1 MEEQVTQVTAAEPTI
16 VESTPSEAQIVEQ
29 STPMDSN
36 VTYNNISEPTF
47 NPSMEP
53 VQNLINDAI
62 TIEHDVNVVN
72 NAGKAMNNFLTNK
85 YDYNKNEAGTYWVAG
100 AINDNNTQMSF
111 LQTLINEEMYDEMD
125 LQKYYYDTNLATARA
140 YAAQKSM
147 ETAYG
152 FYRAAQ
158 EKALAEASLTGWY
171 MPAEGQYLLGQYTVA
186 QRTLEDPDA
195 TPEQLAKADRVTKT
209 AEEWFGANQITT
221 RGIKCLSML
230 QFEETVRNNTVMAE
244 LENEANQIAAGQN
257 AAAAAMAALN
267 LREFKYSVE
276 EAEMLSGRDFTYE
289 LGLDDREGYIGHHYD
304 DYDKNILTEGYKD
317 AATMLIDNPTWYSSV
332 LTARGKEYVD
342 NILKANGYDSKA
354 YYNYYSENTKLGSVY
369 TEQTTAGTTNFNIKE
384 DDMTKLDVKTLEGK
398 ELYSFAGRVY
408 AKNDQGVMEQV
419 KQNIETSNGKTIAE
433 ITAHFTTDNLK
444 YQDENFT
451 VGDYQTSDLVTGN
464 EDAYKFLNDKQ
475 RKTIIEYEAK
485 GYHIK
490 KGYISTQGIDADIV
504 MENKDGDLI
513 EVSDKFGKAQE
524 ISSSQIKARTLDG
537 TSFGEGSYKWLKDTI
552 EAVAGED
559 LPDAGDNAYAVS
571 TRQIADAEVVGIT
584 DNNHDIIKFTD
595 SNGKDHFYMYDGEN
609 GFSWHAEILH
619 NIVEL
624 SPEAIEKYGL
634 DKVSNNINPT
644 YEPEIESA
652 TRTFSISYNED
663 YKSPNSK
670 STVSQKE
677 AVDNLTNYD
686 KKSNAI
692 YGSTNKA
699 NVPLLKKEDVDT
711 SKEGWEEAV
720 ERAKA
725 EASKTTTPVPTL
737 IGEGKQGKTIKDVQ
751 TELGKEHKITFK
763 EVLDAYEIPEKEREI
778 LLKTYKTPDA
788 LQRFL
793 SSKYN
798 GFLGT
803 GG

>member
-1 MEEQVTQVTAAEPTI
+1 MEPTEVVTTVEPTI

-47 NPSMEP
+47 NPGMEP
-53 VQNLINDAI
+53 VQNLINDAV
-62 TIEHDVNVVN
+62 TIEHDMNVAN

-230 QFEETVRNNTVMAE
+230 QFEETVRNNTVMAK
-244 LENEANQIAAGQN
+244 LEDDANKIAAGQN

-304 DYDKNILTEGYKD
+304 DYEKNITTEGYKD
-317 AATMLIDNPTWYSSV
+317 AATMLVDNPTWYSSV

-342 NILKANGYDSKA
+342 NILKANGYDSKS
-354 YYNYYSENTKLGSVY
+354 YYNYYSENAKLGSIY
-369 TEQTTAGTTNFNIKE
+369 TEQIEAGTNNFNLKE
-384 DDMTKLDVKTLEGK
+384 DDLKKLSVKTSDGK

-408 AKNDQGVMEQV
+408 AKNNRGFMEQV
-419 KQNIETSNGKTIAE
+419 TENIKTSNGKTVAE
-433 ITAHFTTDNLK
+433 LVTHFTTAKLAYNNKNFSVGNAANFASYEHTYLEGTYSSDRGYEVSLSEEKANVMKEYMEKGYVWLPEK
-444 YQDENFT
+444 YSKEKIDASIVMYNAKENK
-451 VGDYQTSDLVTGN
+451 YIEISDI
-464 EDAYKFLNDKQ
+464 YNDV
-475 RKTIIEYEAK
+475 KTIKESNVADVK
-485 GYHIK
+485 S
-490 KGYISTQGIDADIV
+490 STGWA
-504 MENKDGDLI
+504 
-513 EVSDKFGKAQE
+513 DKFSWE
-524 ISSSQIKARTLDG
+524 VG
-537 TSFGEGSYKWLKDTI
+537 TSFWKTTNTEYLIEHSSMIGTTTTKIDNVNHTEKVFMFVDSNNNEMFFKQNAETGNYDIISQDEALEYADNPGMKLPENFKSTSLKYEAGAPVKKTDKPVSTN
-552 EAVAGED
+552 EAVNNLKNYGNITHA
-559 LPDAGDNAYAVS
+559 LYGDTS
-571 TRQIADAEVVGIT
+571 TKT
-584 DNNHDIIKFTD
+584 LTKF
-595 SNGKDHFYMYDGEN
+595 SKLAKDYD
-609 GFSWHAEILH
+609 
-619 NIVEL
+619 
-624 SPEAIEKYGL
+624 
-634 DKVSNNINPT
+634 
-644 YEPEIESA
+644 
-652 TRTFSISYNED
+652 
-663 YKSPNSK
+663 
-670 STVSQKE
+670 
-677 AVDNLTNYD
+677 
-686 KKSNAI
+686 
-692 YGSTNKA
+692 
-699 NVPLLKKEDVDT
+699 DT
-711 SKEGWEEAV
+711 SKDA
-720 ERAKA
+720 
-725 EASKTTTPVPTL
+725 ASQTTTPVPTP
-737 IGEGKQGKTIKDVQ
+737 IGEGKQGKTINDLNKELKKEDANEIHKLFMKHNIPEEERLQILMKYPTKDAL
-751 TELGKEHKITFK
+751 EEYLRMNEMLGKG
-763 EVLDAYEIPEKEREI
+763 R
-778 LLKTYKTPDA
+778 
-788 LQRFL
+788 
-793 SSKYN
+793 
-798 GFLGT
+798 
-803 GG
+803 

>member
-1 MEEQVTQVTAAEPTI
+1 MEPTEVVTTVEPTI

-47 NPSMEP
+47 NPRMEP
-53 VQNLINDAI
+53 VQNLINDAV
-62 TIEHDVNVVN
+62 TIEHDMNVVN

-100 AINDNNTQMSF
+100 AINDTNTQMSF

-186 QRTLEDPDA
+186 QRTLENPDA
-195 TPEQLAKADRVTKT
+195 TPEQLAKADRVLKT
-209 AEEWFGANQITT
+209 AEEWFAANQITT

-244 LENEANQIAAGQN
+244 LENEANQIAANQN
-257 AAAAAMAALN
+257 AAASAMAALN

-304 DYDKNILTEGYKD
+304 DYEKNITTEGYKD
-317 AATMLIDNPTWYSSV
+317 AATMLVDNPTWYSSV

-342 NILKANGYDSKA
+342 NILKANGYDSQS
-354 YYNYYSENTKLGSVY
+354 YYNYYSENAKLGSVY
-369 TEQTTAGTTNFNIKE
+369 TAQTEAGTTNFNIGEK
-384 DDMTKLDVKTLEGK
+384 DMNKLDVKTLEGK

-433 ITAHFTTDNLK
+433 VIPHFTTDVLSYEDK
-444 YQDENFT
+444 TFMA
-451 VGDYQTSDLVTGN
+451 GDYSPEELVTGN
-464 EDAYKFLNDKQ
+464 EDKYAFLNDNQK
-475 RKTIIEYEAK
+475 KTIKEYEAK

-504 MENKDGDLI
+504 MENEDGDLI
-513 EVSDKFGKAQE
+513 EVSDKLGEAQA
-524 ISSSQIKARTLDG
+524 IKLSQIKERTLKG
-537 TSFGEGSYKWLKDTI
+537 TSFGEGENKTANTL
-552 EAVAGED
+552 VGMAGGNED
-559 LPDAGDNAYAVS
+559 LSKNYTVS
-571 TRQIADAEVVGIT
+571 TRQIADGMVVGKT
-584 DNNHDIIKFTD
+584 DDGYSIIKTID
-595 SNGKDHFYMYDGEN
+595 SKGNTKYLIATQAA
-609 GFSWHAEILH
+609 GFSWHAETMWS
-619 NIVEL
+619 VYEP
-624 SPEAIEKYGL
+624 SDKAIEKYDL
-634 DKVSNNINPT
+634 NKETTNSNPT

-652 TRTFSISYNED
+652 
-663 YKSPNSK
+663 YK
-670 STVSQKE
+670 QH
-677 AVDNLTNYD
+677 VDNLNNYGNITQALYGNKGTNTLAEFS
-686 KKSNAI
+686 KVAKG
-692 YGSTNKA
+692 YG
-699 NVPLLKKEDVDT
+699 DT
-711 SKEGWEEAV
+711 SKEGWEKAT

-725 EASKTTTPVPTL
+725 AASETTTPVPTL
-737 IGEGKQGKTIKDVQ
+737 IGEGKQGKTINDLNQELNKEDTNEIYKLFRKHNVPEEERLQMLIKYPTKDELEKYLTLMEV
-751 TELGKEHKITFK
+751 LGKEQK
-763 EVLDAYEIPEKEREI
+763 
-778 LLKTYKTPDA
+778 
-788 LQRFL
+788 
-793 SSKYN
+793 N
-798 GFLGT
+798 GK
-803 GG
+803 

>member
-1 MEEQVTQVTAAEPTI
+1 MEPTEVVTTVEPTI

-47 NPSMEP
+47 NPGMEP
-53 VQNLINDAI
+53 VQNLINDAV
-62 TIEHDVNVVN
+62 TIEHDMNVAN

-230 QFEETVRNNTVMAE
+230 QFEETVRNNTVMAK
-244 LENEANQIAAGQN
+244 LEDDANKIAAGQN

-304 DYDKNILTEGYKD
+304 DYEKNITTEGYKD
-317 AATMLIDNPTWYSSV
+317 AATMLVDNPTWYSSV

-342 NILKANGYDSKA
+342 NILKANGYDSKS
-354 YYNYYSENTKLGSVY
+354 YYNYYSENAKLGSIY
-369 TEQTTAGTTNFNIKE
+369 TEQIEAGTNNFNLKE
-384 DDMTKLDVKTLEGK
+384 DDLKKLSVKTSDGK

-408 AKNDQGVMEQV
+408 AKNNRGFMEQV
-419 KQNIETSNGKTIAE
+419 TENIKTSNGKTVAE
-433 ITAHFTTDNLK
+433 LVTHFTTAKLAYNNKNFSVGNAANFASYEHTYLEGTYSSDRGYEVSLSEEKANVMKEYMEKGYVWLPEK
-444 YQDENFT
+444 YSKEKIDASIVMYNAKENK
-451 VGDYQTSDLVTGN
+451 YIEISDI
-464 EDAYKFLNDKQ
+464 YNDV
-475 RKTIIEYEAK
+475 KTIKESNVADVK
-485 GYHIK
+485 S
-490 KGYISTQGIDADIV
+490 STGWA
-504 MENKDGDLI
+504 
-513 EVSDKFGKAQE
+513 DKFSWE
-524 ISSSQIKARTLDG
+524 VG
-537 TSFGEGSYKWLKDTI
+537 TSFWKTTNTEYLIEHSSMIGTTTTKIDNVNHTEKVFMFVDSNNNEMFFKQNAETGNYDIISQDEALEYADNPGMKLPENFKSTSLKYEAGAPVKKTDKPVSTN
-552 EAVAGED
+552 EAVNNLKNYGNITHA
-559 LPDAGDNAYAVS
+559 LYGDTS
-571 TRQIADAEVVGIT
+571 TKT
-584 DNNHDIIKFTD
+584 LTKF
-595 SNGKDHFYMYDGEN
+595 SKLVKDYD
-609 GFSWHAEILH
+609 
-619 NIVEL
+619 
-624 SPEAIEKYGL
+624 
-634 DKVSNNINPT
+634 
-644 YEPEIESA
+644 
-652 TRTFSISYNED
+652 
-663 YKSPNSK
+663 
-670 STVSQKE
+670 
-677 AVDNLTNYD
+677 
-686 KKSNAI
+686 
-692 YGSTNKA
+692 
-699 NVPLLKKEDVDT
+699 DT
-711 SKEGWEEAV
+711 SKEKLEESV
-720 ERAKA
+720 EQAKDA
-725 EASKTTTPVPTL
+725 ASQTTTPVPTP
-737 IGEGKQGKTIKDVQ
+737 IGEGKQGKTINDLNKELKKEDANEIHKLFMKHNIPEEERLQILMKYPTKDAL
-751 TELGKEHKITFK
+751 EEYLRMNEMLGKG
-763 EVLDAYEIPEKEREI
+763 R
-778 LLKTYKTPDA
+778 
-788 LQRFL
+788 
-793 SSKYN
+793 
-798 GFLGT
+798 
-803 GG
+803 

>member
-16 VESTPSEAQIVEQ
+16 VESTVTDTNVGEVTPSVVEQ
-29 STPMDSN
+29 ATPMDSN
-36 VTYNNISEPTF
+36 TTYNNISEPTY
-47 NPSMEP
+47 NPNIEP

-62 TIEHDVNVVN
+62 TIEHDTNVVN

-230 QFEETVRNNTVMAE
+230 QFEETVRNNTVMAK
-244 LENEANQIAAGQN
+244 LEDDANKIAAGQN

-267 LREFKYSVE
+267 LREFKYSIE
-276 EAEMLSGRDFTYE
+276 EAEMLSGRDYTYA

-304 DYDKNILTEGYKD
+304 DYEKNILTEGYKD
-317 AATMLIDNPTWYSSV
+317 AATMLVDNPTWYSSV
-332 LTARGKEYVD
+332 LTARGKEFVD
-342 NILKANGYDSKA
+342 NTLKANGYDAQA
-354 YYNYYSENTKLGSVY
+354 YYNYYSENAKLGSIY
-369 TEQTTAGTTNFNIKE
+369 EKQIEAGTNNFNLKE
-384 DDMTKLDVKTLEGK
+384 DDLKKLSVKTSDGK

-408 AKNDQGVMEQV
+408 AKNNRGFMEQV
-419 KQNIETSNGKTIAE
+419 TENIKTSNGKTVAE
-433 ITAHFTTDNLK
+433 LVTHFTTAKLAYNNKNFSVGTAANFASYEHTYLEGTYSSERGYETSLSEEKANVMKEYMEKGYVWLPEK
-444 YQDENFT
+444 YSKEKIDASIVMYNAKENK
-451 VGDYQTSDLVTGN
+451 YIEISDI
-464 EDAYKFLNDKQ
+464 YNDV
-475 RKTIIEYEAK
+475 KTIKESNVADVK
-485 GYHIK
+485 S
-490 KGYISTQGIDADIV
+490 STGWA
-504 MENKDGDLI
+504 
-513 EVSDKFGKAQE
+513 DKFSWE
-524 ISSSQIKARTLDG
+524 VG
-537 TSFGEGSYKWLKDTI
+537 TSFWKTTNTEYLI
-552 EAVAGED
+552 EHSSMIGTTTTKIDNVNHTEKVFMFVDSKNNEMFFKQNAKT
-559 LPDAGDNAYAVS
+559 GDY
-571 TRQIADAEVVGIT
+571 
-584 DNNHDIIKFTD
+584 DIISQDEALKYAD
-595 SNGKDHFYMYDGEN
+595 NPNMKLPEN
-609 GFSWHAEILH
+609 F
-619 NIVEL
+619 
-624 SPEAIEKYGL
+624 
-634 DKVSNNINPT
+634 
-644 YEPEIESA
+644 
-652 TRTFSISYNED
+652 
-663 YKSPNSK
+663 K
-670 STVSQKE
+670 STSLKYEAGAPIKEKTKTVTQKE
-677 AVDNLTNYD
+677 AVDNLTNYN
-686 KKSNAI
+686 KNANAI
-692 YGSTNKA
+692 NGSTNKA
-699 NVPLLKKEDVDT
+699 DLSFLNKEDADT
-711 SKEGWEEAV
+711 SEEGWKKAV
-720 ERAKA
+720 ERAKE
-725 EASKTTTPVPTL
+725 EASKTTTPVPTQ
-737 IGEGKQGKTIKDVQ
+737 IGKGKEGKTINDIQ
-751 TELGKEHKITFK
+751 TELGKKPDKTFK
-763 EVLDAYEIPEKEREI
+763 EVLDAYEIPKKEREI

-793 SSKYN
+793 SNKYN

>member
-1 MEEQVTQVTAAEPTI
+1 MEPTEVVTTVEPTI

-47 NPSMEP
+47 NPGMEP
-53 VQNLINDAI
+53 VQNLINDAV
-62 TIEHDVNVVN
+62 TIEHDMNVVN

-100 AINDNNTQMSF
+100 AINDTNTQMSF

-195 TPEQLAKADRVTKT
+195 TPEQLAKADRVLKT
-209 AEEWFGANQITT
+209 TEEWFAANQITT

-244 LENEANQIAAGQN
+244 LENEANQIAANQN
-257 AAAAAMAALN
+257 AAASAMAALN

-304 DYDKNILTEGYKD
+304 DYEKNITTEGYKD
-317 AATMLIDNPTWYSSV
+317 AATMLVDNPTWYSSV
-332 LTARGKEYVD
+332 FTARGKEYVD
-342 NILKANGYDSKA
+342 NILKANGYDSQS
-354 YYNYYSENTKLGSVY
+354 YYNYYSENAKLGSVY
-369 TEQTTAGTTNFNIKE
+369 TAQTEAGTTNFNIGEK
-384 DDMTKLDVKTLEGK
+384 DMNKLDVKTLEGK

-433 ITAHFTTDNLK
+433 VVSHFTTDNLK

-451 VGDYQTSDLVTGN
+451 VGDYKTSDLVTGN
-464 EDAYKFLNDKQ
+464 EDNYKFLNDKQ
-475 RKTIIEYEAK
+475 KKTIKEYEAK

-513 EVSDKFGKAQE
+513 EVSDKLGKAQE
-524 ISSSQIKARTLDG
+524 ITSAQIKARTLDG
-537 TSFGEGSYKWLKDTI
+537 TSLGEGSYKWLKDSI
-552 EAVAGED
+552 EAIAGED
-559 LPDAGDNAYAVS
+559 LPDAGEQAYAVS
-571 TRQIADAEVVGIT
+571 TRQIADAEIVGVT
-584 DNNHDIIKFTD
+584 DNNHDILKFTD
-595 SNGKDHFYMYDGEN
+595 SNGKEHFYMYDGEN

-624 SPEAIEKYGL
+624 SPEAIEKYKL
-634 DKVSNNINPT
+634 NEPTNNINPT

-663 YKSPNSK
+663 YKSPSASSNK
-670 STVSQKE
+670 VSQKE

-686 KKSNAI
+686 KNSNAI

-699 NVPLLKKEDVDT
+699 NIPLLKKEEVDT
-711 SKEGWEEAV
+711 SKKGWEEAV
-720 ERAKA
+720 ELAKA

-737 IGEGKQGKTIKDVQ
+737 IGEGKVGKTINDIQ
-751 TELGKEHKITFK
+751 TELGRKPDKTFK
-763 EVLDAYEIPEKEREI
+763 EVLDAYEIPEKDREF

-788 LQRFL
+788 LQKFL

>member
-53 VQNLINDAI
+53 VQNLINDAV

-276 EAEMLSGRDFTYE
+276 EAEMLSGKDYTYA

-354 YYNYYSENTKLGSVY
+354 YYNYYSENAKLGTVY
-369 TEQTTAGTTNFNIKE
+369 TEQTEAGTNDFNIGEK
-384 DDMTKLDVKTLEGK
+384 DMNKLDVKTLEGK

-433 ITAHFTTDNLK
+433 VVSHFTTDKLT
-444 YQDENFT
+444 YENKTFT
-451 VGDYQTSDLVTGN
+451 VGTNTSYNIDDYKMG
-464 EDAYKFLNDKQ
+464 KQ
-475 RKTIIEYEAK
+475 QRETVKEYMKK

-490 KGYISTQGIDADIV
+490 EGYYSTQGINADIV
-504 MENKDGDLI
+504 MENEEGELV
-513 EVSDKFGKAQE
+513 EVSNLLGEAKS
-524 ISSSQIKARTLDG
+524 ISSSQIATIKWKDTLDSEDTEWSHLVEVG
-537 TSFGEGSYKWLKDTI
+537 TLPEYKGVYDSTVKDATI
-552 EAVAGED
+552 YTAK
-559 LPDAGDNAYAVS
+559 DA
-571 TRQIADAEVVGIT
+571 
-584 DNNHDIIKFTD
+584 
-595 SNGKDHFYMYDGEN
+595 NGKNVYYVYAGYAHSDYDGGESVYEKIN
-609 GFSWHAEILH
+609 YSEVKDY
-619 NIVEL
+619 VEDP
-624 SPEAIEKYGL
+624 SITT
-634 DKVSNNINPT
+634 NPT